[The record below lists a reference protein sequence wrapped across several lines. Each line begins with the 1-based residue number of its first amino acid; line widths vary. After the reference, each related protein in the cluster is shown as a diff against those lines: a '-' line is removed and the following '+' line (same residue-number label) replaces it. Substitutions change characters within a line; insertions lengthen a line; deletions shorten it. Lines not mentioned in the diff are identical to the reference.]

1 MAESFGHRL
10 RIETQRWV
18 RDGLVSAEQAEAILA
33 RYRHTAPWFAR
44 PITIFS
50 VIGGALLAGAA
61 ALVIAH
67 HWHEIPRWAR
77 LGGVVTLILAAHGGG
92 LTLRTRGYGSLG
104 EGLLVMG
111 GGLLLVGVAL
121 VGQLYNLTGPP
132 SDALLLW
139 WVLLLPAAYA
149 LPAISLAVLAW
160 AGAGAWYAVLAFDR
174 ASWLGRDVH
183 LNGVLGAVAVAA
195 GGAVAWAIGA
205 MHRDGDYRRVRQF
218 LEQLGLLAILSALV
232 PLGFV
237 GTQEWGTVDATRW
250 PVGLL
255 GVLAVATVA
264 VGVAYFALPP
274 DRPIVRAGPPS
285 ALLLLIVYLL
295 GFVVALTTRVPAGT
309 LRALAWTN
317 WALLFAVALVLIAY
331 GARWDR
337 ASWVNWGVVWIGVNG
352 VARYLELFGT
362 MLQTSV
368 LFFATGLFV
377 LALGAVLE
385 WLRRRVTARTA
396 SPREAG

>member
-50 VIGGALLAGAA
+50 VLGGALLACAA

-67 HWHEIPRWAR
+67 HWHDIPRWAR
-77 LGGVVTLILAAHGGG
+77 LGGVVTLLLAAHGGG
-92 LTLRTRGYGSLG
+92 LALRPRGYGSVG
-104 EGLLVMG
+104 EGLFVMG

-132 SDALLLW
+132 SDTLLLW
-139 WVLLLPAAYA
+139 WALLLPAAYA
-149 LPAISLAVLAW
+149 LPAISLVVLAW
-160 AGAGAWYAVLAFDR
+160 AGAAAWYAVLAFER
-174 ASWLGRDVH
+174 TSWLGHDIH
-183 LNGVLGAVAVAA
+183 LNGVLGAVAVAGGGVVA
-195 GGAVAWAIGA
+195 WSLGAV
-205 MHRDGDYRRVRQF
+205 HRDGHYRRVRQF

-237 GTQEWGTVDATRW
+237 GNVEWRAVDASGW

-274 DRPIVRAGPPS
+274 DRPIARSGPP
-285 ALLLLIVYLL
+285 AAVLLLLVYLL
-295 GFVVALTTRVPAGT
+295 VLVVALTTRVPPGT

-337 ASWVNWGVVWIGVNG
+337 ATWVNWGVIWIGVNA
-352 VARYLELFGT
+352 VARYVELFGT
-362 MLQTSV
+362 MLQTSA

-385 WLRRRVTARTA
+385 WLRRRVT
-396 SPREAG
+396 PRAAAPPETG

>member
-1 MAESFGHRL
+1 MAESFGYRL

-18 RDGLVSAEQAEAILA
+18 RDGLVSVEQAEAILA
-33 RYRHTAPWFAR
+33 RYRHTARWFAR

-50 VIGGALLAGAA
+50 VLGGVLLAGAA

-77 LGGVVTLILAAHGGG
+77 VGGVVTLILAAHISG

-104 EGLLVMG
+104 EGLFVMG

-149 LPAISLAVLAW
+149 LPAIWLAVLAW
-160 AGAGAWYAVLAFDR
+160 AGAAAWYAVLAFER
-174 ASWLGRDVH
+174 ASWLGRDIH

-195 GGAVAWAIGA
+195 GGVVAWALGTV
-205 MHRDGDYRRVRQF
+205 HRDDDYRRVRQF

-237 GTQEWGTVDATRW
+237 GSQEWRTVDASRW

-255 GVLAVATVA
+255 GVLAIATVA

-274 DRPIVRAGPPS
+274 ARPLVRAGPPA
-285 ALLLLIVYLL
+285 ALLLLVVYLL

-337 ASWVNWGVVWIGVNG
+337 TSWVNWGVVWIGVSA
-352 VARYLELFGT
+352 VARYLEMFGT
-362 MLQTSV
+362 MLQTSA
-368 LFFATGLFV
+368 LLFATGLFV
-377 LALGAVLE
+377 LALGGVLE
-385 WLRRRVTARTA
+385 WLRRRVAARA
-396 SPREAG
+396 LVPREIG

>member
-10 RIETQRWV
+10 RTETQRWV
-18 RDGLVSAEQAEAILA
+18 RDGVVSAEQAEAILA

-50 VIGGALLAGAA
+50 ALGGALLAGAA
-61 ALVIAH
+61 ALLIAH

-92 LTLRTRGYGSLG
+92 LRLRTRGYGSVG
-104 EGLLVMG
+104 EGLFVMG

-121 VGQLYNLTGPP
+121 VGQLYNLTGPQ

-139 WVLLLPAAYA
+139 WVLLMAAAYA

-160 AGAGAWYAVLAFDR
+160 GGAAAWYAVLAFER
-174 ASWLGRDVH
+174 ASWLGRDIH
-183 LNGVLGAVAVAA
+183 LNAVFGAVAVAA
-195 GGAVAWAIGA
+195 GGVAAWALGTV
-205 MHRDGDYRRVRQF
+205 HRGGDYGRVRQC

-237 GTQEWGTVDATRW
+237 GSQEWRTLDSSRW

-264 VGVAYFALPP
+264 VGIAYFALPP
-274 DRPIVRAGPPS
+274 DRPIVRAGLPA

-295 GFVVALTTRVPAGT
+295 VFVVALTTRVPPGT

-337 ASWVNWGVVWIGVNG
+337 ASWVNWGVIWIGVNA
-352 VARYLELFGT
+352 VARYLELFST

-385 WLRRRVTARTA
+385 WLRRRVT
-396 SPREAG
+396 PRAATPPETG